1 MLLSIETIT
10 PAMIAAPSSSK
21 TIDTVVDVGSPK
33 ELKMSRSK
41 MSVSITAKKIIKS
54 TSSVKKLGLKMPFRA
69 ISMIPLENKEPRI
82 IPHAAI
88 IMIVLN
94 EATLLPIAEFRK
106 FTASLLTPTIKS
118 ITAKTSNTP
127 TIKSKIFISQF

>member
-1 MLLSIETIT
+1 
-10 PAMIAAPSSSK
+10 
-21 TIDTVVDVGSPK
+21 
-33 ELKMSRSK
+33 
-41 MSVSITAKKIIKS
+41 
-54 TSSVKKLGLKMPFRA
+54 
-69 ISMIPLENKEPRI
+69 MIPLENKEPRI